1 MKEGN
6 PMKRLIAADSSCDMK
21 EIPGVLAIAPLTI
34 QLGDKDF
41 VDDKNLNT
49 EILMEAIQAHKGR
62 SSTACPNVQ
71 AWADAFLQA
80 DETFV
85 VTMTSALSGT
95 YNSAR
100 VAMEM
105 VKAEH
110 PEKKI
115 DLLDSLST
123 GPEMRLLVEKL
134 EELIQDASLDFDAVC
149 VKIREY
155 KTHTKLFYV
164 LQSLHNMAENGRVSK
179 LVAGAVDILGM
190 RIIATASR
198 EGTVQSL
205 SKCRGDR
212 HAMEKLLVHLEEAGY
227 SGGRFRIGH
236 IGNPEGAKR
245 LEDAILSRWPQ
256 AQVLCYPSGGL
267 CTYYAEKGGLMIGA
281 ECR

>member
-1 MKEGN
+1 
-6 PMKRLIAADSSCDMK
+6 
-21 EIPGVLAIAPLTI
+21 
-34 QLGDKDF
+34 
-41 VDDKNLNT
+41 
-49 EILMEAIQAHKGR
+49 
-62 SSTACPNVQ
+62 
-71 AWADAFLQA
+71 
-80 DETFV
+80 
-85 VTMTSALSGT
+85 
-95 YNSAR
+95 
-100 VAMEM
+100 
-105 VKAEH
+105 
-110 PEKKI
+110 
-115 DLLDSLST
+115 
-123 GPEMRLLVEKL
+123 
-134 EELIQDASLDFDAVC
+134 
-149 VKIREY
+149 
-155 KTHTKLFYV
+155 
-164 LQSLHNMAENGRVSK
+164 
-179 LVAGAVDILGM
+179 M